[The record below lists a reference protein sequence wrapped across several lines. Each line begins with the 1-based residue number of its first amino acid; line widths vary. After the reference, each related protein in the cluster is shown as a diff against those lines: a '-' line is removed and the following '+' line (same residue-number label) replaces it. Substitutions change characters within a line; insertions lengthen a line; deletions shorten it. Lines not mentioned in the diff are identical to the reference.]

1 MFGIGTGE
9 LIVILFI
16 ALLLFGANR
25 LPELG
30 KSIGKTLKAFKE
42 GMKEIEDDKGTNS
55 KKDK

>member
-42 GMKEIEDDKGTNS
+42 GMKEIENDKGTNS